1 MPELPEVETTRLGLL
16 PRLQGRRLRQM
27 QIRNAGLR
35 WPIAEDLPVVLIGKT
50 LRDLTRR
57 GKYLL
62 FDFGEV
68 TQLVHLGMS
77 GSLRFAETGEPA
89 GIHDHVDWLF
99 DDGVLLRL
107 RDPRRFG
114 AVLTSTDPDRH
125 VLLAK
130 LGPEPLSAQFNVDY
144 LYARSRQRRVAIK
157 QLLMDGHVVVGVGN
171 IYASEALF
179 HAGIRPGTA
188 ASKLSRP
195 ACARLVSAVQRVL
208 TAAIA
213 AGGSSLRDYVHT
225 SGELGYFQLHTQVY
239 DREGQACKAC
249 ATPIRRIVQGQRASF
264 YCPQCQR

>member
-1 MPELPEVETTRLGLL
+1 MPELPEVETTRRGLL
-16 PRLQGRRLRQM
+16 PRLQGRRLRQVE
-27 QIRNAGLR
+27 IRDARLR
-35 WPIAEDLPVVLIGKT
+35 WPIPDDLPTVLANKT

-62 FDFGEV
+62 FDFGDV
-68 TQLVHLGMS
+68 TQIVHLGMS
-77 GSLRFAETGEPA
+77 GSLRFTETGEA
-89 GIHDHVDWLF
+89 SGIHDHVDWHF
-99 DDGVLLRL
+99 DDGTLLRL

-114 AVLTSTDPDRH
+114 AVLWSPEPNLH
-125 VLLAK
+125 PLLAK
-130 LGPEPLSAQFNVDY
+130 LGPEPLSEQFDAGY
-144 LYARSRQRRVAIK
+144 LYAQSRQRSLAIK
-157 QLLMDGHVVVGVGN
+157 HFVMDGHVVVGVGN

-188 ASKLSRP
+188 AGKLSRP
-195 ACARLVSAVQRVL
+195 ACARLVSAIQRVL

-239 DREGQACKAC
+239 DRAGQACKAC